1 VWRGAQTAIGEDGG
15 PRLHERE
22 IGGVHAALVAAWRW
36 LRDGQG
42 LPFPSV

>member
-1 VWRGAQTAIGEDGG
+1 M
-15 PRLHERE
+15 PRLHEAE
-22 IGGVHAALVAAWRW
+22 IAVVHEALVAAWRW